1 MNRKKKIGF
10 SVVDLI
16 LILLIAACVLTS
28 VFGEQIRR
36 FLGRE
41 TGTVVEYTF
50 LIENVTEEAMNHP
63 ETGEMLV
70 IASSGKSLGVLL
82 SVEEKKSTFQNVEN
96 ADDQVEILTL
106 TCKASVHA
114 EETEQGYRAGD
125 VLIKPGATFSL
136 ETPTSSF
143 AMVITMVKA
152 VETEAA

>member
-1 MNRKKKIGF
+1 VNRKRKIGF
-10 SVVDLI
+10 SIVDLI
-16 LILLIAACVLTS
+16 LILLIGACVLTS
-28 VFGEQIRR
+28 VFGDQIRR

-70 IASSGKSLGVLL
+70 IPSTGKSLGVLL
-82 SVEEKKSTFQNVEN
+82 SVEEKKSIFQNVEN

-114 EETEQGYRAGD
+114 EETEAGYRVGEA
-125 VLIKPGATFSL
+125 LIKPGATFSL

-143 AMVITMVKA
+143 AMVITMVKVA
-152 VETEAA
+152 EPDAA